1 MTRSAILS
9 LVFISSFMFASAQTP
24 RPADAGSLRQIIP
37 GHYVYSSMNGGRPF
51 NSGIIVTSEGALVI
65 DALGSEAVARA
76 ERESIASVTKQPIR
90 YLVSSPFHD
99 QFSKGN
105 LAYGDVFKIGHENYR
120 TGLLGQMQS
129 GGASAQEQRVRLPNA
144 TYRDRMTLYLGGKEI
159 QILYLGRAHT
169 DGDSIVF
176 VPQDRIAYL
185 SEIFFSEEFP
195 NMAGGY
201 GVSWLEVLDKIDTL
215 GADIFVPGH
224 GPIPNDPKAT
234 RAGLRR
240 LRQIFID
247 MRDALK
253 TEIARGAT
261 EDQAVAAVKLEQYA
275 AMPNYAAQREVTVRR
290 MYKDL
295 TGKLP

>member
-1 MTRSAILS
+1 
-9 LVFISSFMFASAQTP
+9 
-24 RPADAGSLRQIIP
+24 
-37 GHYVYSSMNGGRPF
+37 VYSSINGGRPF

-76 ERESIASVTKQPIR
+76 ERESIAGVTKQPIR

-105 LAYGDVFKIGHENYR
+105 LAYGDTFKIGHENYR
-120 TGLLGQMQS
+120 AGLMNQMQS
-129 GGASAQEQRVRLPNA
+129 GGASAEEQRVRLPNA

-159 QILYLGRAHT
+159 QILHLGRAHT
-169 DGDSIVF
+169 DGDSIIF

-201 GVSWLEVLDKIDTL
+201 GVSWLEVLDKIDAL

-224 GPIPNDPKAT
+224 GPIPDDPRAT

-261 EDQAVAAVKLEQYA
+261 EDQAAAAVKLQQYA
-275 AMPNYAAQREVTVRR
+275 AMPNYAAQREITVRR